1 MCSSLLH
8 LAPGSHDLTQTQE
21 KSQMLKFV
29 YFEKATNFCEIFT
42 LLLSYVV
49 PVKSKEKILQ
59 NFVAFSKYVNFT

>member
-42 LLLSYVV
+42 LLLTGTKDW
-49 PVKSKEKILQ
+49 PIKKETK
-59 NFVAFSKYVNFT
+59 VNPRFLNENK